1 MGDANLLVT
10 LSTCEKF
17 ENQGIA
23 IFCRKR
29 RRNKIRSK
37 D

>member
-1 MGDANLLVT
+1 MG
-10 LSTCEKF
+10 TCEKI